1 MAEKEMLLQ
10 QANEYDLTLEHLR
23 TVRWQAETPTRVIA
37 RQLSH
42 LEEQVLRVQT
52 QLSLIDLELR
62 RPRKQERADKNGYR
76 ARLNPWHPEF
86 DIWSYVFL
94 LSVFMLIA
102 FAAQVMWA

>member
-1 MAEKEMLLQ
+1 MTEKEMLLQ
-10 QANEYDLTLEHLR
+10 QLNEYDLTLERLR

-52 QLSLIDLELR
+52 QLNLIDLELR
-62 RPRKQERADKNGYR
+62 RPRKQESAGKNSYR
-76 ARLNPWHPEF
+76 ARLNPWHAEF
-86 DIWSYVFL
+86 DIWSYVSL